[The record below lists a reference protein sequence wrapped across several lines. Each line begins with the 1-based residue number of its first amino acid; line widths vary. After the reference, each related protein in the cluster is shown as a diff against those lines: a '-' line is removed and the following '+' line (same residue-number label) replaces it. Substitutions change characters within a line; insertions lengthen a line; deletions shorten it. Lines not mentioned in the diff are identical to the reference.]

1 MKKVVLLI
9 AMICSSALINAQS
22 IFDKYEDMDDV
33 VSVMV
38 INQRMFKL
46 LASMDIS
53 TEDEEAQDYLN
64 MVKQITSLKVFT
76 TGDQKIAMDMN
87 ASVKKYLKGSKLQ
100 ELMRIKEGDQSV
112 KFYIKEGSDEN
123 HVDEL
128 LMFITG
134 LSDLTSGDLTINGE
148 QRNFETVLLSLT
160 GDNFDLSQISK
171 LTSNMNVPGGKQL
184 EKAGKKRI

>member
-1 MKKVVLLI
+1 
-9 AMICSSALINAQS
+9 
-22 IFDKYEDMDDV
+22 
-33 VSVMV
+33 
-38 INQRMFKL
+38 
-46 LASMDIS
+46 
-53 TEDEEAQDYLN
+53 
-64 MVKQITSLKVFT
+64 
-76 TGDQKIAMDMN
+76 
-87 ASVKKYLKGSKLQ
+87 
-100 ELMRIKEGDQSV
+100 MRIKEGDQSV

>member
-1 MKKVVLLI
+1 MKKVVVLI
-9 AMICSSALINAQS
+9 AIICSSAVSQAQS
-22 IFDKYEDMDDV
+22 IFDKYEDMEDV
-33 VSVMV
+33 VSVV

-53 TEDEEAQDYLN
+53 TEDEETQDYLN

-76 TGDQKIAMDMN
+76 TDNKDIALDMN
-87 ASVKKYLKGSKLQ
+87 TAVKAYLKKSKLQ

-112 KFYIKEGSDEN
+112 KFFIKEGSDEN

-134 LSDLTSGDLTINGE
+134 LSDLSSNDLTINGKT
-148 QRNFETVLLSLT
+148 RNFETVLLSLT